1 MTRSRAKRQQA
12 RQVKIGM
19 IEDDDDFRE
28 DHCALCVHDDGAGN
42 GYRRR
47 GNSEAGRQPPS
58 RLDKVTSKVF
68 SVFQLLRR
76 FSWQA
81 LRILQELRFL
91 KFFGFIPPSLHV

>member
-1 MTRSRAKRQQA
+1 
-12 RQVKIGM
+12 M

-28 DHCALCVHDDGAGN
+28 DHCATCVHDDGAGN
-42 GYRRR
+42 GYQRR